1 VKPSRQ
7 KIHDRF
13 CGTHGRCRFGPL
25 HKTPISRA
33 CRELDALLDEN
44 NERVE
49 DDRAHA
55 EAEKLR
61 KAAGEFN
68 LGSNDLI
75 ARTTRAALG
84 GAAEQID
91 PYEMRDGQLVRKSDG
106 KLVTP

>member
-1 VKPSRQ
+1 MKPSRQ

-61 KAAGEFN
+61 LKAATYEDEGER
-68 LGSNDLI
+68 SV
-75 ARTTRAALG
+75 AAG
-84 GAAEQID
+84 MYQAADDID
-91 PYEMRDGQLVRKSDG
+91 PYEMRGDQPVRKSDG
-106 KLVTP
+106 SPVTL